1 MQDGVLEAGV
11 LPLILESTKSD
22 HSAPMAREWALMAIR
37 NLCEGNLDAQVLDRG
52 DCLRASPCLMDETRS
67 SLMNVPGMPW
77 CPSPTLLLPNA
88 EGNRCHQGTADAR
101 LQDQASF

>member
-37 NLCEGNLDAQVLDRG
+37 NLCEGNLVAQVLD
-52 DCLRASPCLMDETRS
+52 
-67 SLMNVPGMPW
+67 
-77 CPSPTLLLPNA
+77 
-88 EGNRCHQGTADAR
+88 
-101 LQDQASF
+101 